1 MKSWAIILGVSAI
14 AMTSNSEFQASAVQL
29 QSMIDIN
36 ENKLDETTKASVKR
50 AAAAALKVA
59 VAAKKAEASESIK
72 NDMKEVHKAEKA
84 ETSDSITEAVDKYA
98 REEERKAV
106 ERAVQ
111 HVEKIRQKKL
121 EVHKSALKEIENIKV
136 EAQKKHDEINK
147 ATKDA
152 TDKAIAKASKNV
164 QGLDVGP
171 NKWS

>member
-84 ETSDSITEAVDKYA
+84 ETSD
-98 REEERKAV
+98 
-106 ERAVQ
+106 
-111 HVEKIRQKKL
+111 
-121 EVHKSALKEIENIKV
+121 
-136 EAQKKHDEINK
+136 
-147 ATKDA
+147 
-152 TDKAIAKASKNV
+152 
-164 QGLDVGP
+164 
-171 NKWS
+171 